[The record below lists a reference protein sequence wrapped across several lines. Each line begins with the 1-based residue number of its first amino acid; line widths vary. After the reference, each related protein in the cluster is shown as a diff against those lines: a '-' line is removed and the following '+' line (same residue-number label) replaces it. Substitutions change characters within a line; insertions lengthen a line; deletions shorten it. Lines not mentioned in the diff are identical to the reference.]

1 MQFSYI
7 VVLLVSAVTV
17 QSTTVGDPALRALAK
32 LVPRQGQTPESCYN
46 AGQKWCQTRGPKGTA
61 CPKGCLCNGGNLPK
75 GGCCACTGGN

>member
-46 AGQKWCQTRGPKGTA
+46 AGLKWCQTRGPKGTA
-61 CPKGCLCNGGNLPK
+61 CPKGCLCK
-75 GGCCACTGGN
+75 